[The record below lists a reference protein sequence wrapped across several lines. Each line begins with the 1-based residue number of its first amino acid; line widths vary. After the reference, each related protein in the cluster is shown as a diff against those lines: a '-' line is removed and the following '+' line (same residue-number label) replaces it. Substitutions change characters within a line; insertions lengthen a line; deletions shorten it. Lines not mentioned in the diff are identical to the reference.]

1 MNEEDKIQEYEIQEL
16 KQRLLEKERLL
27 DNEISEI
34 KEMMKP
40 LLDTYR
46 TAIILGKWIMGTLVF
61 LSILLGIILA
71 VQKLWK

>member
-1 MNEEDKIQEYEIQEL
+1 MNTEDKLQEYEIQEL
-16 KQRLLEKERLL
+16 KERLKKKEEML

-40 LLDTYR
+40 LLETY
-46 TAIILGKWIMGTLVF
+46 TVAVYLGKWLMGTLVF
-61 LSILLGIILA
+61 ISILLGIILA

>member
-1 MNEEDKIQEYEIQEL
+1 MNEEDKIQQHEIEDL
-16 KQRLLEKERLL
+16 KERLLEKERLL
-27 DNEISEI
+27 DREITEI

-40 LLDTYR
+40 LLETYS

>member
-1 MNEEDKIQEYEIQEL
+1 MNEEDKIQQHEIEDL
-16 KQRLLEKERLL
+16 KERLLEKERLL
-27 DNEISEI
+27 DREITEI

-40 LLDTYR
+40 LLETYS
-46 TAIILGKWIMGTLVF
+46 TAIVLGKWLMGALVF

>member
-1 MNEEDKIQEYEIQEL
+1 MNEEDKIQRHEIEDL
-16 KQRLLEKERLL
+16 KERLLEKERLL
-27 DNEISEI
+27 DREITEI

-40 LLDTYR
+40 LLETYR